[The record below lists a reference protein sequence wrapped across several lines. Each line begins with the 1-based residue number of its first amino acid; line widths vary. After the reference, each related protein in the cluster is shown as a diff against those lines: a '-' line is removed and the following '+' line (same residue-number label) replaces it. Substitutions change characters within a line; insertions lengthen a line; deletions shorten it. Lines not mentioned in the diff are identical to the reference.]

1 MSLSNNGTQLVFL
14 AHFKHIS
21 APEILLRTPY
31 DEQSDMWSV
40 GVIIYLLLSGTLPFV
55 GRSQRE
61 LFRAIVKG
69 DYDMDE
75 ASWSGVSADAMDLVK
90 SLLVTDPSKRLTA
103 KQALRSDWL
112 MQNADNLKMNDLM
125 NASNRL
131 RTFNARMK
139 LRSAM
144 IAINWVSK
152 TTVWKAQIAKKEAE
166 KKAQMDQSVAN
177 VGAKMSNTGI

>member
-1 MSLSNNGTQLVFL
+1 
-14 AHFKHIS
+14 
-21 APEILLRTPY
+21 
-31 DEQSDMWSV
+31 MWSV

-69 DYDMDE
+69 DYEMDE
-75 ASWSGVSADAMDLVK
+75 ASWSGVSTDAMDLVK
-90 SLLVTDPSKRLTA
+90 ALLVTDPSKRLSA

-112 MQNADNLKMNDLM
+112 SQSDDALKMNDLL
-125 NASNRL
+125 NASSRL

-152 TTVWKAQIAKKEAE
+152 TSVWKAQVAKKEAE
-166 KKAQMDQSVAN
+166 KKAQTESNAN
-177 VGAKMSNTGI
+177 LMANKMAETSI